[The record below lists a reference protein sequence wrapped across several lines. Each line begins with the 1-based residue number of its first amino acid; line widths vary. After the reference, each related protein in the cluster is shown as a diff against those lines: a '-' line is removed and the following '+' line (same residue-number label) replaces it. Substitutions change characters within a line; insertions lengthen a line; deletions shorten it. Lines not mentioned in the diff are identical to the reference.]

1 MTKSGKGRDQGNS
14 LPVSREI
21 REPLGYQRDVDSAV
35 VFVAPEE
42 KACAKEVNYNRA
54 CGATASI
61 RMM

>member
-21 REPLGYQRDVDSAV
+21 RETLGYQRDVDSAV

-42 KACAKEVNYNRA
+42 KACGKEV
-54 CGATASI
+54 I
-61 RMM
+61 L